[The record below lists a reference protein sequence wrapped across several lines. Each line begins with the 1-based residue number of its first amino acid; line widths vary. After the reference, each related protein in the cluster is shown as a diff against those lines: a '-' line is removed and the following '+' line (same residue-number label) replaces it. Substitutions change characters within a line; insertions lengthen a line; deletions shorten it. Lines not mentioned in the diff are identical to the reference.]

1 MADSEHAAPTVG
13 PVERDK
19 RTRHGAT
26 DSRWRQGNREA
37 HSAYTTSGDRE
48 VITSDAIAELG
59 AGLAGIDAPLSSAML
74 AGLSL
79 LIVAVTLYIDRRMT
93 DRR

>member
-1 MADSEHAAPTVG
+1 
-13 PVERDK
+13 
-19 RTRHGAT
+19 
-26 DSRWRQGNREA
+26 
-37 HSAYTTSGDRE
+37 

-59 AGLAGIDAPLSSAML
+59 TVLASVEAPLSSAML

-79 LIVAVTLYIDRRMT
+79 LIVAVTLYVDRLMT